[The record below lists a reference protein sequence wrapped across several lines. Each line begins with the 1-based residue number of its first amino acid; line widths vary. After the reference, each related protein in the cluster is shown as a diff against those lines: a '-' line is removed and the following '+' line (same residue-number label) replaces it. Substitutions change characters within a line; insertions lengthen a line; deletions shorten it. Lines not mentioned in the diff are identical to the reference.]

1 MALTTLVSTDVRAA
15 LPVRTRVIAS
25 LAAVA
30 GIHLVGIVLLASAG
44 SAAGPLAVLALAAY
58 GRGLVHSVDFD
69 HVSMIDNSIRK
80 FVAEGRRPVS
90 VGLAFSAGHSTV
102 VLLSSAL
109 LVIGV
114 SAVVPAFDP
123 DSAPAQ
129 VLGVIGLSV
138 SGTYLLVCAIANLP
152 RFARTLRA
160 RRALGHAGDAAPSE
174 VFRAQGG
181 LLSRIAAFPL
191 RWVRHPRHIFLLGF
205 AFSLGF
211 DTSSQ
216 IGLLV
221 VLAGAGFSGASPIA
235 LMAIPVLFTAAITL
249 ADSLNG
255 MFMLRLYVSTD
266 GATRRHLDW
275 SLLVTGIAIVS
286 ALAVAVLAAGELAR
300 TAGWQLVPDVDTSN
314 AGAALVAVFLVIG
327 TGVLITR
334 RRSRDR
340 AARG

>member
-1 MALTTLVSTDVRAA
+1 MTLAALIHTDVRAA

-25 LAAVA
+25 LASVA
-30 GIHLVGIVLLASAG
+30 IIHLVGIALLASAG
-44 SAAGPLAVLALAAY
+44 SAAGPLAVIALAAY
-58 GRGLVHSVDFD
+58 GRGLVHAVDFD

-109 LVIGV
+109 LVLGV
-114 SAVVPAFDP
+114 SAVTPALDP
-123 DSAPAQ
+123 DSTTAHA
-129 VLGVIGLSV
+129 LGIIGLSV
-138 SGTYLLVCAIANLP
+138 SGAYLLVCAIANLP

-160 RRALGHAGDAAPSE
+160 RRALKNPGDAAPE
-174 VFRAQGG
+174 EILRAPSG
-181 LLSRIAAFPL
+181 LLSKVAALPL

-216 IGLLV
+216 IGFLV

-249 ADSLNG
+249 ADSVNG
-255 MFMLRLYVSTD
+255 MFMVRLYVTTD

-275 SLLVTGIAIVS
+275 SLIVTGIGIVS
-286 ALAVAVLAAGELAR
+286 ALTVAVLAGGELAR
-300 TAGWQLVPDVDTSN
+300 TFGWEHVPDVDTTN
-314 AGAALVAVFLVIG
+314 AGVALVGVFLVIG
-327 TGVLITR
+327 AGVIVTL
-334 RRSRDR
+334 RRSRAR
-340 AARG
+340 ALKS

>member
-1 MALTTLVSTDVRAA
+1 MRTDVRAA

-25 LAAVA
+25 LTAVA
-30 GIHLVGIVLLASAG
+30 LIHVVGIVLLASAG

-58 GRGLVHSVDFD
+58 GRGLVHAVDFD

-109 LVIGV
+109 LVLGV
-114 SAVVPAFDP
+114 SAVAPALNP
-123 DSAPAQ
+123 DSTAAQ

-138 SGTYLLVCAIANLP
+138 SGAYLLVCAIANLP
-152 RFARTLRA
+152 RFVRTLRA
-160 RRALGHAGDAAPSE
+160 RRALDNATDAAPDDIL
-174 VFRAQGG
+174 RAPGG
-181 LLSRIAAFPL
+181 LLSRLAALPL

-255 MFMLRLYVSTD
+255 MFMLRLYVTTD

-275 SLLVTGIAIVS
+275 SLVVTGIGIVS
-286 ALAVAVLAAGELAR
+286 ALAVAVLAGGALAR
-300 TAGWQLVPDVDTSN
+300 TFGWELVPDLDTTN
-314 AGAALVAVFLVIG
+314 AGAALVGVFLVIG
-327 TGVLITR
+327 AGAIVTLR
-334 RRSRDR
+334 RAR
-340 AARG
+340 ARTVKG